1 MAEEDCCGCR
11 QMGMESNHARTGK
24 TRGRNIG
31 EEDEEDEGASPFC
44 AQESTRHD
52 EGRSYQDGLYVA
64 KQSPRSTRHHS
75 RTENV

>member
-1 MAEEDCCGCR
+1 MAEASCCGMR

-31 EEDEEDEGASPFC
+31 EEEEGASPFC

-52 EGRSYQDGLYVA
+52 EV
-64 KQSPRSTRHHS
+64 
-75 RTENV
+75 RTSVYGW